1 MKLRFH
7 FTTKVAFW
15 SGLLAAGALAVFVV
29 VLKAEHRRMGMRLV
43 DVQLREA
50 SERFF
55 AAYRAARATP
65 DWVTTDTVDRAVT
78 LARDPHVRIE
88 VSEANNGRP
97 LVMLGGGQKPWLD
110 GIQDGAH
117 WVNVNGQLW
126 RAFAATEN
134 GVSLR
139 IASDLAHERD
149 EEEALDS
156 VLMLA
161 LPLALAG
168 VGLGAWF
175 VARQAL
181 RPVREMATAAGQ
193 ISAQRLAERLPES
206 VVNDEIGQL
215 ARAFNA
221 TLNRL
226 EASFTQAG
234 RFSADASHEL
244 RTPLAVARA
253 GLTELMRDPG
263 LSNRHQ
269 QQVGEMLEQIG
280 RLTDITESLLLL
292 SRADAGRLAL
302 GGGSVDVA
310 ATVRQLVDDFSPVA
324 EERYLVLAAKLDGP
338 VPVEAEAWALRMVV
352 VNLLDNA
359 IKYNRKD
366 GRIQVTLSASADAVQ
381 LSIGNTGAGVSAEEA
396 TRLFDRFYRAAHTAE
411 VKGSGLGLSLARELA
426 RAMGGDLV
434 LRRTE
439 TDWTEF
445 VLSLR
450 RTP

>member
-1 MKLRFH
+1 MKPRFH

-15 SGLLAAGALAVFVV
+15 SGLLAAAALAVFVV
-29 VLKAEHRRMGMRLV
+29 VLKAEHRRMGMKLV
-43 DVQLREA
+43 DLQLREE
-50 SERFF
+50 SGRFF
-55 AAYRAARATP
+55 AAYRMARATP
-65 DWVTTDTVDRAVT
+65 DWVTAETIDRAITV
-78 LARDPHVRIE
+78 ARDPHIRVE
-88 VSEANNGRP
+88 VTEANGR
-97 LVMLGGGQKPWLD
+97 LLAATGGSQIPWMDRLP
-110 GIQDGAH
+110 DGAQ
-117 WVNVNGQLW
+117 WLTVNGLNW
-126 RAFAATEN
+126 RAFVATEQ

-161 LPLALAG
+161 LPMALAG

-181 RPVREMATAAGQ
+181 RPVREMATAAER
-193 ISAQRLAERLPES
+193 ISAQSLADRLPES
-206 VVNDEIGQL
+206 PVNDEIGQL
-215 ARAFNA
+215 AQAFNA

-226 EASFTQAG
+226 EVSFTQAV

-253 GLTELMRDPG
+253 GLGELMRDPG
-263 LSNRHQ
+263 LSSRHQ

-302 GGGSVDVA
+302 AGGGVDAA
-310 ATVRQLVDDFSPVA
+310 ATVRQLVNDFTPVA
-324 EERYLVLAAKLDGP
+324 EERDVMMIAKLGEA
-338 VPVEAEAWALRMVV
+338 VPVEAESWALRMVV

-359 IKYNRKD
+359 IKYNRKG
-366 GRIQVTLSASADAVQ
+366 GRIQVTLSASVDAVT
-381 LSIGNTGAGVSAEEA
+381 LSVGNTGAGVSAEESA
-396 TRLFDRFYRAAHTAE
+396 RLFDRFYRAAHTTE
-411 VKGSGLGLSLARELA
+411 VPGSGLGLSLARELS

-434 LRRTE
+434 LGSAE
-439 TDWTEF
+439 VDWTEF
-445 VLSLR
+445 VLKLR
-450 RTP
+450 PRR